1 MYFLW
6 RNTPYGTIRVSCEG
20 LYDLAGQTVRSR
32 IRLYGVTLS
41 PSGRKEN
48 ADFTVVLS
56 EEDLMP
62 ETKKK
67 VEKHFDAILKPMG
80 LKVSVVWASPERGIF
95 PLMGSPYLWAG
106 IAACI
111 AVIVSAGFAGFFWVA
126 FWGAA
131 VWFTVS
137 GLKVIARRFRSA

>member
-6 RNTPYGTIRVSCEG
+6 RNTPYGAIRVSCEG
-20 LYDLAGQTVRSR
+20 LYDFADEVMNSR
-32 IRLYGVTLS
+32 IRLYSVTLL

-56 EEDLMP
+56 EDDILP

-67 VEKHFDAILKPMG
+67 VENHFDAVLRPMG
-80 LKVSVVWASPERGIF
+80 LKVSVVWASPERSISSF
-95 PLMGSPYLWAG
+95 MQNSYLWAG
-106 IAACI
+106 LASCI
-111 AVIVSAGFAGFFWVA
+111 AVIMTAGFDGFFWVA

-131 VWFTVS
+131 AWFAVHA
-137 GLKVIARRFRSA
+137 LKVITRRFRSA

>member
-6 RNTPYGTIRVSCEG
+6 RKTPYGIIRVSCEG
-20 LYDLAGQTVRSR
+20 LYDFTDEAMNSR
-32 IRLYGVTLS
+32 IKLYSVTLS

-62 ETKKK
+62 ETKKR
-67 VEKHFDAILKPMG
+67 VEHHFDSVLKPMG
-80 LKVSVVWASPERGIF
+80 LKVSVVWASPERSIASI
-95 PLMGSPYLWAG
+95 MQSSYLWAG
-106 IAACI
+106 LASCI
-111 AVIVSAGFAGFFWVA
+111 AVIMTAGFDGFFWVA

-131 VWFTVS
+131 AWFAVRAI
-137 GLKVIARRFRSA
+137 KVIVRKAKSA